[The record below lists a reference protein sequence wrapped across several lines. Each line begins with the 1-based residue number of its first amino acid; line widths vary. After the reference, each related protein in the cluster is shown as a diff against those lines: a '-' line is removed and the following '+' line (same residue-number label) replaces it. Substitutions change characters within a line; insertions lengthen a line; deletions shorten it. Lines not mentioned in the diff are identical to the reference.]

1 MARGRGG
8 GNHSQRRAVDL
19 TGIISIAE
27 RNDLETLVKAIT
39 ERMARDISNIFD
51 SPPVAPIQGDHGHH
65 KWLLLPLLHH
75 KQNRSASHSHS
86 LMGLI
91 HANSLNT
98 YDKAREIIEKEEKQ
112 AMTPQLRELKKEALG
127 FFDKWQSIVLLRV
140 KNVAVN
146 DQQCF
151 QGSSRG
157 RGRGLRG
164 APRGRGGGIGGRGG
178 GIIRPQ
184 TLATGLMNPSQLP
197 IPLQLY
203 VGRKFAN

>member
-8 GNHSQRRAVDL
+8 GNHSQRRVVDL
-19 TGIISIAE
+19 TGAISIAE
-27 RNDLETLVKAIT
+27 KNDLETLVKAIT
-39 ERMARDISNIFD
+39 DRMARDISNIFD

-75 KQNRSASHSHS
+75 KQHRSTSHS

-91 HANSLNT
+91 HANPSNT

-112 AMTPQLRELKKEALG
+112 AMTPQLRELKKEALT
-127 FFDKWQSIVLLRV
+127 FFDKWRSIVFQRLD
-140 KNVAVN
+140 NVVVN

-164 APRGRGGGIGGRGG
+164 APRARGGGRGGRGG
-178 GIIRPQ
+178 GITRPL
-184 TLATGLMNPSQLP
+184 TLATGLMNLSQLP
-197 IPLQLY
+197 ILLQLY
-203 VGRKFAN
+203 TGRIN